1 MATNE
6 FIEVDYLE
14 EARSRVTEQFK
25 EKPIFDKYLELLI
38 GGKIEL
44 QQVFKD
50 LMQKRSLDTA
60 EGAQLDQI
68 GEIVGQGRTLVNV
81 QTMPAQTIV
90 LDDDA
95 YRIFIRSKIAKNI
108 TRATPEDIM
117 ANANL
122 IFNTTGSSIQDE
134 GDAAYTLYIGKLLS
148 PLEQSLLNYV
158 IQEDGYITR
167 LIPKPAGVRVNY
179 GNFPADNYFGYQGA
193 LNVKGYGDLDDPSLG
208 GVYAGLI

>member
-14 EARSRVTEQFK
+14 EARSMVTEQFK
-25 EKPIFDKYLELLI
+25 EKTIFDKYLELLI

-60 EGAQLDQI
+60 EGVQLDQI
-68 GEIVGQGRTLVNV
+68 GEIVGQSRTLVNV
-81 QTMPAQTIV
+81 QIMPAQTIV

-108 TRATPEDIM
+108 TRATPEDTM

>member
-1 MATNE
+1 MTTNE

-25 EKPIFDKYLELLI
+25 EKPIFDKYLHLLI

-68 GEIVGQGRTLVNV
+68 GEIVGQSRTLVNV